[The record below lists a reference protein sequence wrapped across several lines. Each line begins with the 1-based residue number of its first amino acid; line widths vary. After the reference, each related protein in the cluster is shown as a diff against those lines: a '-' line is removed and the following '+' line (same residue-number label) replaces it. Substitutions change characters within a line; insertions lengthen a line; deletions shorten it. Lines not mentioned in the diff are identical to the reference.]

1 MATLQQRAEQ
11 IRDEVQEAANTAQR
25 IGQLLIDL
33 IALIKGADSRY
44 LSGIRPDT
52 AHAPIHFAQG
62 LTAKGIQVEGTANVE
77 GALSVGDFHE
87 GMSGASISADGTAE
101 VERLTVRSKLEVAEM
116 QINRLTAMEGDWLL
130 TESGTVE
137 HVEQRG
143 AQWVLT
149 MRRRFEG
156 DFTAFAVHDVIK
168 GIVSTAAVRA
178 FRPNTPLPTPETAI
192 YAVAWLRVESVDIN
206 ENSITCSLYDNAD
219 VPGGANMQPCEGM
232 NLARWG
238 NTSIAERRSCLYL
251 SSREGRIVHLQGVTA
266 PKITPENQRAAFGSL
281 PEFLKKELAGVVDAN
296 DDYLFARGLVVQD
309 IIRLDAKASPIPE
322 IVDRGN
328 WKQGAKYYG
337 GTRNPETKRFEISDV
352 WREGARWRCTTTK
365 SKGTTEPPAANSTH
379 WTLIQAK
386 PKDGKDAPAQGV
398 NLLDGTNFN
407 TSTPIYASPRNPK
420 WTQVTGKVTVLPGG
434 KNGANVVCAM
444 GQLNVIRASIPAE
457 KLVVGGT
464 YVISFW
470 YRTNGQLLL
479 WYRYPD
485 NGHLERINPERPP
498 HSSPTE
504 YNNGALRNN
513 EEWKLYTQVF
523 TWDIQTPH
531 CGIYVD
537 LNDADSGKWIEIC
550 SLKVEEGAK
559 PTTWC
564 LSENDKIGAT
574 GIDGRDGESYH
585 ANLIDNSS
593 FAKGLEGWQGGYS
606 MPTFDDSMQSP
617 VPGTRVV
624 KITGQAVGKLPY
636 HEANQNVRERLLP
649 NTTYTYSVWVKT
661 SEEMSN
667 ARIIV
672 YPVPHIE
679 QQIDYEHGG
688 EWTRHAITF
697 TTGLNLAAEGQY
709 VYLRLCTQTD
719 PNAAVWF
726 AAPKLEI
733 GDTPTEWTT
742 SENDRKGDPGKDGK
756 SSYTHIAYS
765 QHSDG
770 SELTFSPANA
780 FYMGIYTDENP
791 AASPDPARYVWT
803 QFRGDNGRTTYLHI
817 AHANGLSDEA
827 FKDFTTSN
835 PNGRKFVYMG
845 TCVDENSP
853 DPTNPN
859 AYRWTKVEG
868 EQGLPGDPGENG
880 LTSHTHTAYA
890 NSADGKVDFTT
901 TPGGAAFDYIGIYT
915 DFEEKASN
923 APQRYA
929 WAKVKGNQGDPGEKG
944 DPGDKGDPGEKGKN
958 GRGIDHIETFYLLTP
973 DGTAPED
980 GTGGWRSKPPV
991 PTPQTPW
998 LWTYE
1003 RVVYSDGNSERN
1015 AVRLV
1020 TRLAKDGAEAEPTRP
1035 NLLDGT
1041 DFHQDGAWKSGLN
1054 GAHAKTEKVKDVQP
1068 AVTGCGVLRTLVE
1081 RGAVGEE
1088 FAQFSQR
1095 IPMDLV
1101 AGLDYT
1107 FSVYVRGDNTGW
1119 MIVFPNSGEHFR
1131 LSAAKPGEWQRV
1143 SVSFKAR
1150 AARPGEEN
1158 RAYLRCWLKN
1168 ADNTQRHEVLFCAP
1182 KLEEGLT
1189 ATPWCLSEN
1198 DKVGATVQ
1206 HRGFWDAFADG
1217 TVFRGRNETG
1227 GGYEDVVD
1235 ILTPAGTR
1243 EAYRCT
1249 RTHTKAGNDTRP
1261 GANSPYWK
1269 KGDSFELVSTGML
1282 LAGTAQIENLAT
1294 GNISQDRM
1302 VTAGAEMRF
1311 YAAGCK
1317 HPGLVFGYRSDSQKR
1332 RFPVLQCF
1340 DPETGALLYDLGPEG
1355 IFANARRVAGVWTPL
1370 QMIRVT
1376 RYTTITQLYKWLRED
1391 VDNWNDQ
1398 DIEKLKVESP
1408 FFADNGARHPLY
1420 WFGHGAYYAE
1430 GWSEFRR
1437 ADGTMHK
1444 IFESSRTSTP
1454 TEDYPAAF
1462 WFNPFENQM
1471 NTTATPESALTDDN
1485 GAAIGDINATRVE
1498 DGWYCS
1504 RVCDIRVEKE
1514 DFKINVNKRP
1524 RTVTL
1529 YAIDLWRFRGGK
1541 KIETGTT
1548 YFIDFDLEYMADT
1561 DDAGRAFKGRDRRG
1575 LIEEDSRNSLIH
1587 VPIFEIQGFD
1597 SRTDTSIK
1605 PQKD

>member
-1 MATLQQRAEQ
+1 METLLQRAEQ

-25 IGQLLIDL
+25 VGQLLIDL

-62 LTAKGIQVEGTANVE
+62 LTSEGIQVQGKANVE
-77 GALSVGDFHE
+77 GALSVGDFQA
-87 GMSGASISADGTAE
+87 GMSGAGISADGTAE

-178 FRPNTPLPTPETAI
+178 FRPNTPLPTPEAAI

-365 SKGTTEPPAANSTH
+365 SKGTTEPPTPNSTH
-379 WTLIQAK
+379 WTLIQAR
-386 PKDGKDAPAQGV
+386 PKDGKD
-398 NLLDGTNFN
+398 
-407 TSTPIYASPRNPK
+407 
-420 WTQVTGKVTVLPGG
+420 GG
-434 KNGANVVCAM
+434 NYK
-444 GQLNVIRASIPAE
+444 
-457 KLVVGGT
+457 T
-464 YVISFW
+464 
-470 YRTNGQLLL
+470 
-479 WYRYPD
+479 
-485 NGHLERINPERPP
+485 
-498 HSSPTE
+498 
-504 YNNGALRNN
+504 
-513 EEWKLYTQVF
+513 
-523 TWDIQTPH
+523 
-531 CGIYVD
+531 
-537 LNDADSGKWIEIC
+537 
-550 SLKVEEGAK
+550 
-559 PTTWC
+559 
-564 LSENDKIGAT
+564 
-574 GIDGRDGESYH
+574 
-585 ANLIDNSS
+585 NLIDNSS
-593 FAKGLEGWQGGYS
+593 FQEGIKGWDSEQIEGVFEDALFSPVVGTRAIKFEVKSLREHDYAGISQELSSCDLPPNTICTLSVWVRATSDLRQAAIIVAPNLESRPWAGKDIVKGQEGWQ
-606 MPTFDDSMQSP
+606 
-617 VPGTRVV
+617 R
-624 KITGQAVGKLPY
+624 
-636 HEANQNVRERLLP
+636 NVL
-649 NTTYTYSVWVKT
+649 K
-661 SEEMSN
+661 
-667 ARIIV
+667 
-672 YPVPHIE
+672 
-679 QQIDYEHGG
+679 
-688 EWTRHAITF
+688 F
-697 TTGLNLAAEGQY
+697 TTPRDVGGKPVR
-709 VYLRLCTQTD
+709 VYMLLFNQEE
-719 PNAAVWF
+719 NATVWF

-742 SENDRKGDPGKDGK
+742 SENDRKGKDGK
-756 SSYTHIAYS
+756 SNYTHIAYS

-780 FYMGIYTDENP
+780 LYIGLYTDENP
-791 AASPDPARYVWT
+791 AASSDPARYVWT
-803 QFRGDNGRTTYLHI
+803 QFRGDKGSTKYLHI
-817 AHANGLSDEA
+817 AHANSADGQV
-827 FKDFTTSN
+827 DFTTSN
-835 PNGRKFVYMG
+835 PDGRKFVYMG

-853 DPTNPN
+853 DPTKPE
-859 AYRWTKVEG
+859 AYQWTKVEG
-868 EQGLPGDPGENG
+868 EQGAPGDPGKNG

-890 NSADGKVDFTT
+890 NSADGKAGFTT

-915 DFEEKASN
+915 DFEEKASDK
-923 APQRYA
+923 PQRYA
-929 WAKVKGNQGDPGEKG
+929 WARVKGKEGDPGEKG
-944 DPGDKGDPGEKGKN
+944 DN
-958 GRGIDHIETFYLLTP
+958 GRGIDHIETFYLLTA

-980 GTGGWRSKPPV
+980 GARDWRNTPPV
-991 PTPQTPW
+991 PTPQKPW

-1003 RVVYSDGNSERN
+1003 RVVYSDGKNEQT

-1041 DFHQDGAWKSGLN
+1041 DFHQDGAWESGLN
-1054 GAHAKTEKVKDVQP
+1054 GTHAKTEKVKDVQP

-1088 FAQFSQR
+1088 YAQFSQR
-1095 IPMDLV
+1095 IPVDLV

-1131 LSAAKPGEWQRV
+1131 LSAAKPGAWQRL
-1143 SVSFKAR
+1143 SVSFKAK

-1168 ADNTQRHEVLFCAP
+1168 ADNAQRHEVLFCAP
-1182 KLEEGLT
+1182 KLEEGIT

-1198 DKVGATVQ
+1198 DKKGATVR

-1249 RTHTKAGNDTRP
+1249 RTHTKAGNETRP

-1376 RYTTITQLYKWLRED
+1376 RYTTITQLYKWLKKD
-1391 VDNWNDQ
+1391 VDNWHDQ
-1398 DIEKLKVESP
+1398 DIEELKVESP

-1420 WFGHGAYYAE
+1420 WFGHGAYYAD

-1471 NTTATPESALTDDN
+1471 NTTATPESALTDEN

-1504 RVCDIRVEKE
+1504 RVCDIRVEKK

-1561 DDAGRAFKGRDRRG
+1561 DDAGRAFKGRTRSG

-1597 SRTDTSIK
+1597 SRIDTSIK

>member
-1 MATLQQRAEQ
+1 METLLQRAEQ

-25 IGQLLIDL
+25 VGQLLIDL

-62 LTAKGIQVEGTANVE
+62 LTSEGIQVQGKANVE
-77 GALSVGDFHE
+77 GALSVGDFQA
-87 GMSGASISADGTAE
+87 GMSGAGISADGTAE

-178 FRPNTPLPTPETAI
+178 FRPNTPLPTPEAAI

-281 PEFLKKELAGVVDAN
+281 PEFLKKELAGVIDAN

-309 IIRLDAKASPIPE
+309 IIRLDAKANPIPE

-365 SKGTTEPPAANSTH
+365 SKGTTEPPTPNSIH

-386 PKDGKDAPAQGV
+386 PKDGKD
-398 NLLDGTNFN
+398 
-407 TSTPIYASPRNPK
+407 
-420 WTQVTGKVTVLPGG
+420 GG
-434 KNGANVVCAM
+434 NYK
-444 GQLNVIRASIPAE
+444 
-457 KLVVGGT
+457 T
-464 YVISFW
+464 
-470 YRTNGQLLL
+470 
-479 WYRYPD
+479 
-485 NGHLERINPERPP
+485 
-498 HSSPTE
+498 
-504 YNNGALRNN
+504 
-513 EEWKLYTQVF
+513 
-523 TWDIQTPH
+523 
-531 CGIYVD
+531 
-537 LNDADSGKWIEIC
+537 
-550 SLKVEEGAK
+550 
-559 PTTWC
+559 
-564 LSENDKIGAT
+564 
-574 GIDGRDGESYH
+574 
-585 ANLIDNSS
+585 NLIDNSS
-593 FAKGLEGWQGGYS
+593 FQEGIKGWDSEQIEGVFEDGLFSPVVGTRAIKFEVKSLREHDYAGISQELSSYDLPPNTICTLSVWVRATSDLRQAAIIVAPNLESRPWAGKDIVKGQEGWQ
-606 MPTFDDSMQSP
+606 
-617 VPGTRVV
+617 R
-624 KITGQAVGKLPY
+624 
-636 HEANQNVRERLLP
+636 NVL
-649 NTTYTYSVWVKT
+649 K
-661 SEEMSN
+661 
-667 ARIIV
+667 
-672 YPVPHIE
+672 
-679 QQIDYEHGG
+679 
-688 EWTRHAITF
+688 F
-697 TTGLNLAAEGQY
+697 TTPRDVGGKPIR
-709 VYLRLCTQTD
+709 VYMLLFNQEE
-719 PNAAVWF
+719 NATVWF

-742 SENDRKGDPGKDGK
+742 SENDRKGKDGK
-756 SSYTHIAYS
+756 SNYTHIAYS
-765 QHSDG
+765 RHSDG

-780 FYMGIYTDENP
+780 LYIGLYTDENP
-791 AASPDPARYVWT
+791 AASSDPARYVWT
-803 QFRGDNGRTTYLHI
+803 QFRGNNGRTTYLHI
-817 AHANGLSDEA
+817 AHANGLADEA

-835 PNGRKFVYMG
+835 PDGRKFVYMG

-868 EQGLPGDPGENG
+868 EQGLPGDPGVNG

-929 WAKVKGNQGDPGEKG
+929 WAKVKGNQGDPG
-944 DPGDKGDPGEKGKN
+944 DKGDPGEKGKN
-958 GRGIDHIETFYLLTP
+958 GRGIDHIETFYLLTAN
-973 DGTAPED
+973 GTAPED
-980 GTGGWRSKPPV
+980 GTRDWRSKPPV

-1003 RVVYSDGNSERN
+1003 RVVYSDGSSEQN

-1020 TRLAKDGAEAEPTRP
+1020 TRLGKDGAKAEPTRP

-1041 DFHQDGAWKSGLN
+1041 DFHQAGAWEQGIN
-1054 GAHAKTEKVKDVQP
+1054 GTHAKTETAKDVQP

-1107 FSVYVRGDNTGW
+1107 FSVYVRGSNTGW

-1131 LSAAKPGEWQRV
+1131 LSAAKPGAWQRL

-1168 ADNTQRHEVLFCAP
+1168 ADNAQRHEVLFCAP
-1182 KLEEGLT
+1182 KLEEGIT

-1206 HRGFWDAFADG
+1206 HRGFWDAFPDG

-1249 RTHTKAGNDTRP
+1249 RTHTKAGNETRP

-1269 KGDSFELVSTGML
+1269 KGDSYEMVSTRL
-1282 LAGTAQIENLAT
+1282 LLSGSAQIDNLST
-1294 GNISQDRM
+1294 GNISEDRM

-1317 HPGLVFGYRSDSQKR
+1317 HPGLIFGYRSDTQNR
-1332 RFPVLQCF
+1332 RFPVMQCF

-1370 QMIRVT
+1370 QMIRLT
-1376 RYTTITQLYKWLRED
+1376 RFTTISQLYNWLTAGT
-1391 VDNWNDQ
+1391 DNWHDQ
-1398 DIEKLKVESP
+1398 DIQQMKVESP
-1408 FFADNGARHPLY
+1408 YFSENEQEYPLY
-1420 WFGHGAYYAE
+1420 KFGHGAYYTE

-1437 ADGTMHK
+1437 ADGSMHK

-1462 WFNPFENQM
+1462 WFNPLEN
-1471 NTTATPESALTDDN
+1471 NFSTTATPENALIDEH
-1485 GAAIGDINATRVE
+1485 GAATGDINATRVE

-1504 RVCDIRVEKE
+1504 RVCPIRVEQPN
-1514 DFKINVNKRP
+1514 FRINVNRRP
-1524 RTVTL
+1524 QNVKL
-1529 YAIDLWRFRGGK
+1529 YAIDLWKFHAGK
-1541 KIETGTT
+1541 KVETGTT
-1548 YFIDFDLEYMADT
+1548 YFVDYDLDNNANAAD
-1561 DDAGRAFKGRDRRG
+1561 DGRAHKGRNNRG
-1575 LIEEDSRNSLIH
+1575 LIHEDSRNIINNH
-1587 VPIFEIQGFD
+1587 KAIFEIQGFE
-1597 SRTDTSIK
+1597 SRTNTSIK
-1605 PQKD
+1605 PQQN

>member
-77 GALSVGDFHE
+77 GALSVGDFHA
-87 GMSGASISADGTAE
+87 GMSGAKISADGTAE

-266 PKITPENQRAAFGSL
+266 PKITPENHRAAFGSL
-281 PEFLKKELAGVVDAN
+281 PDFLKKELAGVVDAN

-365 SKGTTEPPAANSTH
+365 SKGTTEPPTPNSTH
-379 WTLIQAK
+379 WTLIQAR
-386 PKDGKDAPAQGV
+386 PKDGKD
-398 NLLDGTNFN
+398 
-407 TSTPIYASPRNPK
+407 
-420 WTQVTGKVTVLPGG
+420 GG
-434 KNGANVVCAM
+434 NYK
-444 GQLNVIRASIPAE
+444 
-457 KLVVGGT
+457 T
-464 YVISFW
+464 
-470 YRTNGQLLL
+470 
-479 WYRYPD
+479 
-485 NGHLERINPERPP
+485 
-498 HSSPTE
+498 
-504 YNNGALRNN
+504 
-513 EEWKLYTQVF
+513 
-523 TWDIQTPH
+523 
-531 CGIYVD
+531 
-537 LNDADSGKWIEIC
+537 
-550 SLKVEEGAK
+550 
-559 PTTWC
+559 
-564 LSENDKIGAT
+564 
-574 GIDGRDGESYH
+574 
-585 ANLIDNSS
+585 NLIDNSS
-593 FAKGLEGWQGGYS
+593 FQEGIKGWNSEQIEGVFEDGLFSPVVGTRAIKFEVKSLREHDYAGISQELSSYDLPPNTICTLSVWVRATSDLRQAAIIVAPNLDSRPWAGKDIVKGQEGWQ
-606 MPTFDDSMQSP
+606 
-617 VPGTRVV
+617 R
-624 KITGQAVGKLPY
+624 
-636 HEANQNVRERLLP
+636 NVL
-649 NTTYTYSVWVKT
+649 K
-661 SEEMSN
+661 
-667 ARIIV
+667 
-672 YPVPHIE
+672 
-679 QQIDYEHGG
+679 
-688 EWTRHAITF
+688 F
-697 TTGLNLAAEGQY
+697 TTPRDVGGKSIR
-709 VYLRLCTQTD
+709 VYMLLYNQEE
-719 PNAAVWF
+719 NATVWF

-742 SENDRKGDPGKDGK
+742 SENDRKGDPGK
-756 SSYTHIAYS
+756 
-765 QHSDG
+765 
-770 SELTFSPANA
+770 
-780 FYMGIYTDENP
+780 
-791 AASPDPARYVWT
+791 
-803 QFRGDNGRTTYLHI
+803 
-817 AHANGLSDEA
+817 
-827 FKDFTTSN
+827 
-835 PNGRKFVYMG
+835 
-845 TCVDENSP
+845 
-853 DPTNPN
+853 
-859 AYRWTKVEG
+859 
-868 EQGLPGDPGENG
+868 
-880 LTSHTHTAYA
+880 
-890 NSADGKVDFTT
+890 
-901 TPGGAAFDYIGIYT
+901 
-915 DFEEKASN
+915 
-923 APQRYA
+923 
-929 WAKVKGNQGDPGEKG
+929 KG
-944 DPGDKGDPGEKGKN
+944 DP
-958 GRGIDHIETFYLLTP
+958 GRGIDHIETFYLLTA

-980 GTGGWRSKPPV
+980 GTRGWKSTPSV
-991 PTPQTPW
+991 PTSQKPW

-1003 RVVYSDGNSERN
+1003 RVVYSDGTSVRN
-1015 AVRLV
+1015 TVRLV
-1020 TRLAKDGAEAEPTRP
+1020 TRLGKDGADAQPTRP

-1041 DFHQDGAWKSGLN
+1041 DFRQDGAWEPGIN
-1054 GAHAKTEKVKDVQP
+1054 GTHAKTEKVKDVQP

-1088 FAQFSQR
+1088 YAQFSQR
-1095 IPMDLV
+1095 IPVDLV

-1131 LSAAKPGEWQRV
+1131 LSTVKPGEWQRV

-1182 KLEEGLT
+1182 KLEEGIT

-1206 HRGFWDAFADG
+1206 YRGFWDAFADG
-1217 TVFRGRNETG
+1217 TVFWGRNETG
-1227 GGYEDVVD
+1227 GGYEDVVTV
-1235 ILTPAGTR
+1235 LTPAGTQ
-1243 EAYRCT
+1243 ETYRCT

-1282 LAGTAQIENLAT
+1282 LAGTARIENLAT

-1376 RYTTITQLYKWLRED
+1376 RYTTITQLYKWLRKD

-1408 FFADNGARHPLY
+1408 FFADNGALHPLY
-1420 WFGHGAYYAE
+1420 WFGHGAYYTE

-1471 NTTATPESALTDDN
+1471 NTTATPENALTDDN

-1504 RVCDIRVEKE
+1504 KVCPIRVKKE
-1514 DFKINVNKRP
+1514 DFKINVDKRP

-1548 YFIDFDLEYMADT
+1548 YFIDFDLEYMADM
-1561 DDAGRAFKGRDRRG
+1561 DDAGRAFKGRNSRG

-1587 VPIFEIQGFD
+1587 VPIFDIQGFD
-1597 SRTDTSIK
+1597 SRIDTSIK
-1605 PQKD
+1605 PKED